1 MGISHFLILF
11 LAKVID
17 NALGTAKTILVQRN
31 KCLLAGAAVAGSNYI
46 YLTITK
52 DIIMS
57 DSSAGLWVVSL
68 AAGVGC
74 CLAVLFSNRFSK
86 DRTYINV
93 VMSDDLQAMKDFRD
107 FLAQH
112 HITNTANDS
121 YTKDWSHKSI
131 SVTAYAETK
140 EQSALI
146 DRYLQESQR
155 KYKRVVNKG

>member
-31 KCLLAGAAVAGSNYI
+31 RCLLAGAAVAGSNYI

-93 VMSDDLQAMKDFRD
+93 VMSDDLEAMTDK
-107 FLAQH
+107 
-112 HITNTANDS
+112 S
-121 YTKDWSHKSI
+121 YWPYPTYSDLLF
-131 SVTAYAETK
+131 Y
-140 EQSALI
+140 
-146 DRYLQESQR
+146 
-155 KYKRVVNKG
+155 

>member
-1 MGISHFLILF
+1 MVFQHFLVLF
-11 LAKVID
+11 LAKVVD
-17 NALGTAKTILVQRN
+17 NALSTAKTILVQRN
-31 KCLLAGAAVAGSNYI
+31 RCILAGMAVTGSNYI
-46 YLTITK
+46 YLSITK
-52 DIIMS
+52 DVITS

-93 VMSDDLQAMKDFRD
+93 VMSDDLEAMMNFRD

-121 YTKDWSHKSI
+121 YALDWSHKSI

-140 EQSALI
+140 EQSRLI
-146 DRYLQESQR
+146 DRYLQESDR
-155 KYKRVVNKG
+155 KYKRVINKV